1 MTKRVLSLYSINVA
15 TQAERRKQTR
25 AKLLEAG
32 TAVLVEQGAAGFST
46 VAVADKAELSNG
58 AVFNHFDT
66 RLDLLAATVEHSLA
80 ELRESFAQSFTV
92 VGADATATELLT
104 ILWQAMSRPE
114 QTAVV
119 EVFAQART
127 NPELQAL
134 LTPIVEDHHRH
145 IKTLVDFLAE
155 VQVEGAQVRS
165 GGEGGDPPVP
175 GERGITPDFVS
186 QMSFLF
192 IYAMVGLTINNEAGA
207 ALGSHETLIEL
218 GQRVFDAVDTGG
230 G

>member
-1 MTKRVLSLYSINVA
+1 VA

-25 AKLLEAG
+25 TRLLEAG
-32 TAVLVEQGAAGFST
+32 TAVLLDQGAAGFST
-46 VAVADKAELSNG
+46 VAVAETAELSNG

-66 RLDLLAATVEHSLA
+66 RLDLLAATVEFALA
-80 ELRESFAQSFTV
+80 ELREGFARSFSV

-104 ILWQAMSRPE
+104 ILWECMSRPE

-127 NPELQAL
+127 NPELRDL

-145 IKTLVDFLAE
+145 IKTLVSFLAE
-155 VQVEGAQVRS
+155 VQVEGAQARG
-165 GGEGGDPPVP
+165 GGEGGDPPVAA
-175 GERGITPDFVS
+175 ERGITPDFVS
-186 QMSFLF
+186 RMSFLF

-207 ALGSHETLIEL
+207 AIGTHETLIAL
-218 GQRVFDAVDTGG
+218 GQDLFDAVDERGRRSR
-230 G
+230 